1 MFKHRFDWLVEEM
14 YSSLVISS
22 LETTSGAHIVKFPS
36 CIINVK
42 FLLSRCAAKCYLY
55 CARFH
60 LCSLQQQFFSHPLRL
75 HLRDRLNG
83 NMSRYVLVV
92 SIVQWQDLITNIFL
106 NANSWFLLIFLIN
119 RFIPVL
125 YIVLIAN
132 LVIFI
137 ENTIVLQF
145 HRWIRTCTYKDC
157 ATYQIEVV

>member
-1 MFKHRFDWLVEEM
+1 ML

-55 CARFH
+55 YARFH

-92 SIVQWQDLITNIFL
+92 SIVQWQDFITNIFL
-106 NANSWFLLIFLIN
+106 NANSWFPLIFFVNQFKIYKNFHPRLIDSYSGFKN
-119 RFIPVL
+119 QFS
-125 YIVLIAN
+125 N
-132 LVIFI
+132 LHRKYDSF
-137 ENTIVLQF
+137 TISSM
-145 HRWIRTCTYKDC
+145 YKN
-157 ATYQIEVV
+157 VKNV

>member
-1 MFKHRFDWLVEEM
+1 MYQNHDRNRITFKIWPVRFIVLKIIKAYKIRKRPYKCLSIVSIDWLKM
-14 YSSLVISS
+14 LYSSLVISS

-55 CARFH
+55 YARFH

-92 SIVQWQDLITNIFL
+92 SIVQ
-106 NANSWFLLIFLIN
+106 
-119 RFIPVL
+119 
-125 YIVLIAN
+125 
-132 LVIFI
+132 
-137 ENTIVLQF
+137 
-145 HRWIRTCTYKDC
+145 
-157 ATYQIEVV
+157 

>member
-1 MFKHRFDWLVEEM
+1 M

-42 FLLSRCAAKCYLY
+42 FLLSRCTAKCYLY

-75 HLRDRLNG
+75 HLRDRSNG

-92 SIVQWQDLITNIFL
+92 SIVQWQDFITKYFFENT
-106 NANSWFLLIFLIN
+106 NSWFSLIFFIN
-119 RFIPVL
+119 RFIIYCL
-125 YIVLIAN
+125 KSQFSN
-132 LVIFI
+132 LHRKYDSF
-137 ENTIVLQF
+137 TISSM
-145 HRWIRTCTYKDC
+145 YKN
-157 ATYQIEVV
+157 VHV